1 MSKRDFLDLED
12 WSPEDIEGLLNLAA
26 QVKRGEVQG
35 GLEKKVLAMV
45 LLDPSLRTRT
55 SFETA
60 MFLHGG
66 HAVVLEPGKGS
77 WPLETEPGAVMDGSS
92 VEHLVEAARVLG
104 RYADAVGVRAF
115 PRGRDWATARQDAIV
130 KGFARYCEK
139 PVINLE
145 SARRHPCQALADA
158 LTLREKLG
166 RVEGKRFVLAWAWH
180 PKALPTSVPVSAAL
194 AAARLGMEIVIARPE
209 GYELDPEDTALI
221 RRTAQ
226 AAGGEFVH
234 IIDDPDDALVGADAV
249 YVKSWGSVKLY
260 GNPEQEAEARAGLR
274 DWRLTA
280 SRLRS
285 TRGGK
290 GIVMHCLPV
299 RRNVEI
305 DDKVLD
311 GPNSVVVD
319 QAENRLHAQ
328 RALLLELIGESRDR
342 QGDGVRSWGGRER
355 GH

>member
-1 MSKRDFLDLED
+1 MNKPDFLDLEN
-12 WSPEDIEGLLNLAA
+12 WSPDDIEGLLDLAA

-45 LLDPSLRTRT
+45 LLDPSLQTRT

-66 HAVVLEPGKGS
+66 HAIVLEPGKES
-77 WPLETEPGAVMDGSS
+77 WPLETEPGAIMEGASG
-92 VEHLVEAARVLG
+92 EHLVEVARVLG
-104 RYADAVGVRAF
+104 RYTHAVGVRAL
-115 PRGRDWATARQDAIV
+115 PRGRDWATARQDAVI
-130 KGFARYCEK
+130 KDFARFCDK

-158 LTLREKLG
+158 MTLRERLG
-166 RVEGKRFVLAWAWH
+166 RVEGKRFVLTWAWH
-180 PKALPTSVPVSAAL
+180 PKPLPTSVPVSAAL

-234 IIDDPDDALVGADAV
+234 ISDDPDDALVGADAV
-249 YVKSWGSVKLY
+249 YVRSWGSVKLY

-274 DWRLTA
+274 DWRLTS

-290 GIVMHCLPV
+290 GVVMHCLPV

-305 DDKVLD
+305 DDQVLD
-311 GPNSVVVD
+311 GPNSAVVD

-328 RALLLELIGESRDR
+328 RALLLELMGSSR
-342 QGDGVRSWGGRER
+342 GREEASR
-355 GH
+355 GVVDRAG